1 MKLCRGAGLQSC
13 GRRPRRPV
21 LEGGTGRPER
31 PPGPEGT
38 PKGLPHT
45 LLLAALFAAAALSAQ
60 TRDVIGM
67 HDLSRG
73 SGSPTTGGLPGSCMY
88 CHAPHNGVGGQ
99 TPLFNQKLSKAT
111 YTTYTSSTYKESG
124 EAQLQPSS
132 DSLLCLSCHD
142 GTVAPGQTQ
151 AYGKISMSGS
161 MKPADILGGATGP
174 SLQSSHPNSLVLPL
188 KDDPELVKSLVGAGK
203 TADPAVKLIKG
214 NIECDTC
221 HNPHVQ
227 STDKVAQNF
236 LVRDGSSG
244 QLCLACH
251 DPKRVVTGADN
262 QLWQWA
268 IGAHAL
274 ATNTVRN
281 ATATPV
287 GDYGTVGQNACI
299 SCHQVHNAPAAAGL
313 LRAPNELDCL
323 LCHGGGSNVSPA
335 IPNIATE
342 FAKTGHPFPT
352 SNNQHT
358 AGEAVL
364 LNQNRHATCV
374 DCHNPH
380 SSARVTAFTPPP
392 AIRLSQNNV
401 AGISASDGVS
411 TVKPE
416 AANQYENCLR
426 CHGASTG
433 KTASRVF
440 GYLPVWTVSAGDALN
455 LIPQFA
461 VTASSSHPVTHD
473 SNSSLPQPSLRPY
486 MLNLDG
492 ATQGRAMGVRI
503 LCTDCHNSDD
513 NREFGGAGPN
523 GPHGSKFTHILER
536 RYEASQAPRPG
547 LPIVNP
553 FPNPDLSVAG
563 PYALCGKCHDLKLVL
578 ANTSFNGHA
587 LHINAGFSC
596 STCHTAHGMG
606 NFSPTISGERLVNF
620 DANVVAPNG
629 LAPISYSRA
638 QNSCNLVCHGRTHG
652 TASQVGSSS
661 AVRAGKGGVHR

>member
-1 MKLCRGAGLQSC
+1 MKLC
-13 GRRPRRPV
+13 V
-21 LEGGTGRPER
+21 
-31 PPGPEGT
+31 
-38 PKGLPHT
+38 
-45 LLLAALFAAAALSAQ
+45 AAMFTAMLLSAQ
-60 TRDVIGM
+60 PRDTIGM

-73 SGSPTTGGLPGSCMY
+73 GTSPVSGGLPGSCSY

-99 TPLFNQKLSKAT
+99 TPLWNQKLSTAT
-111 YTTYTSSTYKESG
+111 YKTYTSTTYKETG
-124 EAQLQPSS
+124 ETQLSES
-132 DSLLCLSCHD
+132 NDSLYCLSCHD
-142 GTVAPGQTQ
+142 GTIAPGQTQ
-151 AYGKISMSGS
+151 AYGRIAMSGQ
-161 MKPADILGGATGP
+161 MKAADLLGP
-174 SLQSSHPNSLVLPL
+174 SVPTLQTSHPNSLVLPL

-203 TADPAVKLIKG
+203 TANPAVKLIKG

-227 STDKVAQNF
+227 STDKVSQNF
-236 LVRDGSSG
+236 LVTDSSAG

-251 DPKRVVTGADN
+251 DPKRVVTGSDN
-262 QLWQWA
+262 ELWQWA
-268 IGAHAL
+268 IGAHAI
-274 ATNTVRN
+274 APNTVRN
-281 ATATPV
+281 VAAAPV
-287 GDYGTVGQNACI
+287 GEYATVGQNACI

-323 LCHGGGSNVSPA
+323 LCHGGGSNISPA
-335 IPNIATE
+335 IPNVAAE

-352 SNNQHT
+352 NNNQHT
-358 AGEAVL
+358 AGEGVL

-380 SSARVTAFTPPP
+380 SSIRVAAFTPPP

-411 TVKPE
+411 MVQP
-416 AANQYENCLR
+416 AAVNQYENCLR

-433 KTASRVF
+433 KSASRVF
-440 GYLPVWTVSAGDALN
+440 GYLPVWTVSAGDPLN
-455 LIPQFA
+455 VIPQFA
-461 VTASSSHPVTHD
+461 QTASSSHPVTHD
-473 SNSSLPQPSLRPY
+473 SGSFLPQPSLRPY

-553 FPNPDLSVAG
+553 FPNPDLSAAG
-563 PYALCGKCHDLKLVL
+563 PYALCGKCHDLKQVL
-578 ANTSFNGHA
+578 ANTSFTGHA
-587 LHINAGFSC
+587 MHINAGFSC
-596 STCHTAHGMG
+596 SVCHTAHGVG
-606 NFSPTISGERLVNF
+606 GVSPTISGERLVDF
-620 DANVVAPNG
+620 DANVVAANG
-629 LAPISYSRA
+629 LTPISYNRA
-638 QNSCNLVCHGRTHG
+638 RNSCNLTCHGHAHG
-652 TASQVGSSS
+652 GVSQVSPASR
-661 AVRAGKGGVHR
+661 VGKVGHR